1 MQAVMFDTYSTAKPI
16 ELYGPPPLYS
26 VRPDGLWPR
35 PTVRDGA
42 MLRLFDAIR
51 DYVHLAWWDGSSF
64 GLTGRG
70 LSRLMDPSGAMASAS
85 QHSVSDRGDRP

>member
-1 MQAVMFDTYSTAKPI
+1 MQAVMLDTYSTAKPI

-26 VRPDGLWPR
+26 GPRDGLWSQA
-35 PTVRDGA
+35 TLRDGA

-51 DYVHLAWWDGSSF
+51 DYVHLAWWDGSSI

-70 LSRLMDPSGAMASAS
+70 LSRLMDPSGAIASAS
-85 QHSVSDRGDRP
+85 QPTVSDRGNRP